1 MKIYIKSDPD
11 IEHIPFFAITPAF
24 LDSLWSS
31 YYKRTMAFDWFSR
44 IALSVQH
51 KLFYIVMAFARFNL
65 YVNSYTFLY
74 QKYFDTKRA
83 RGGNWAWRL
92 EITGLLFFWTWFG
105 RVLYGCGSWQ
115 MALAYLL
122 VSHAVTS
129 PLHVQVI
136 TPITNPKPKIKMLTV
151 FILFLLLSIDC
162 PFPLQHANR

>member
-1 MKIYIKSDPD
+1 
-11 IEHIPFFAITPAF
+11 
-24 LDSLWSS
+24 
-31 YYKRTMAFDWFSR
+31 MAFDWFSK
-44 IALSVQH
+44 IALSIQH
-51 KLFYIVMAFARFNL
+51 KLFYIIMAFGRFNL

-105 RVLYGCGSWQ
+105 RVLYGCGTWQ

-122 VSHAVTS
+122 VSHVVTS

-136 TPITNPKPKIKMLTV
+136 TPITNPSFKKKQLTV
-151 FILFLLLSIDC
+151 SILLLSLSTDC

>member
-1 MKIYIKSDPD
+1 MKKYIKSDPD